1 MHIRTAVPE
10 DSGRIRNLYQ
20 EVARRDN
27 NFFRSEEDL
36 TEAYISDFVNKSIS
50 KGLII
55 VAEDPNDENKLIGE
69 IHGYQSGLKVTD
81 HVLANFNLVIHPD
94 FQGKKLGKTLFTI
107 FLEEIGKS
115 HSEIGKVELIVRESN
130 ENAIRLFQS
139 RGFLIEGRMEMRVKK
154 ADGSY
159 EADIPMGWQN
169 PNFEFD

>member
-1 MHIRTAVPE
+1 MHIRTAVPQDLE
-10 DSGRIRNLYQ
+10 KIRNLYK
-20 EVARRDN
+20 EAARRDS
-27 NFFRSEEDL
+27 NFFRTEEEL
-36 TEAYISDFVNKSIS
+36 TDDCILDFVNKSIS

-81 HVLANFNLVIHPD
+81 HVLANFNLVVHPD
-94 FQGKKLGKTLFTI
+94 FQNKKLGKTLFTI
-107 FLEEIGKS
+107 FLEEVGKN
-115 HSEIGKVELIVRESN
+115 HPEIGKVELIVRESN
-130 ENAIRLFQS
+130 EKAIRLFQS

-169 PNFEFD
+169 PNFEF

>member
-1 MHIRTAVPE
+1 MHIRTATQE
-10 DSGRIRNLYQ
+10 DSGKIRNLYK
-20 EVARRDN
+20 EVARSDN
-27 NFFRSEEDL
+27 NFFRTEEELSED
-36 TEAYISDFVNKSIS
+36 YISDFVNKSIS

-55 VAEDPNDENKLIGE
+55 VAEDPNDESKLIGE
-69 IHGYQSGLKVTD
+69 VHGYRLGLKGTS
-81 HVLANFNLVIHPD
+81 HVLANFNLVVHPD
-94 FQGKKLGKTLFTI
+94 FQNKKLGKTLFTI
-107 FLEEIGKS
+107 FLEEVGKS

-169 PNFEFD
+169 PNFEF

>member
-1 MHIRTAVPE
+1 MHIRTAVPQDLE
-10 DSGRIRNLYQ
+10 KIRNLYK
-20 EVARRDN
+20 EAARRDS
-27 NFFRSEEDL
+27 NFFRTEEEL
-36 TEAYISDFVNKSIS
+36 TDDCILDFVNKSIS

-81 HVLANFNLVIHPD
+81 HVLANFNLVVHPD
-94 FQGKKLGKTLFTI
+94 FQSKKLGKTLFTI
-107 FLEEIGKS
+107 FLEEVGKN
-115 HSEIGKVELIVRESN
+115 HPEIGKVELIVRESN
-130 ENAIRLFQS
+130 EKAIRLFQS

-169 PNFEFD
+169 PNFEF